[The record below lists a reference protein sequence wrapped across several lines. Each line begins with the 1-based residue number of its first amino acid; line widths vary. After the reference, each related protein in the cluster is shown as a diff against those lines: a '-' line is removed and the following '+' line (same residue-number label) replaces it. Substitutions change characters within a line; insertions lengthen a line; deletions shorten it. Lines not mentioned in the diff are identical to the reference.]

1 MTNSL
6 HILQR
11 FNQARSRKRSWERTY
26 EEALA
31 YAAPQRETFG
41 HTVRGTRRD
50 GFGQVYDSTAIVA
63 YQKFASNLQMS
74 LVPPYKRWINLVPGR
89 LIAQHQ
95 RRQLKKALE
104 DVGEA
109 MFTYLHMSNFDTQ
122 IAEAF
127 ADLGLGT
134 GALLVQKG
142 EAGQPL
148 RFTAVPL
155 AQLYLEEGANGTVG
169 AVYRQHKVAARN
181 ILPTWDD
188 ATLPA
193 EMQRLVTEKPDQ
205 EWELVEATIPT
216 DSGFSY
222 TVIEPQSKAVLVERK
237 QTSSPWVVFRYSV
250 MPGEVYG
257 RGPLLTALPDI
268 KTLNKTKELIL
279 KNASLAVAGAYT
291 VADDGVVNVQ
301 TLKIQPGALIPVAS
315 NGGGVSGPT
324 IAPLPRAGEF
334 NIAEIVLS
342 DLRQAVN
349 DMLFADPL
357 GPIDLPAKTATEVA
371 MRQQELAKRIGSA
384 FGRLQHELIGPLVN
398 RVLHVLDAQGLV
410 DLSAFRVDGGVIAI
424 EHVSP
429 LAMAQDQAELVNLL
443 RYGETM
449 VNLFGPQLGVLLTR
463 PDAFA
468 ERVAKLLGVPSDL
481 VPTAED
487 LATLRQMAER
497 LVGTATAEVA
507 DASNPA

>member
-1 MTNSL
+1 MTNPL

-11 FNQARSRKRSWERTY
+11 FQQARSRKRQWESTY

-41 HTVRGTRRD
+41 HTVRGARRD

-89 LIAQHQ
+89 LISRHQ
-95 RRQLKKALE
+95 RASLKRSLE
-104 DVGEA
+104 EIGEA

-122 IAEAF
+122 MAEAF

-134 GALLVQKG
+134 GALLVQQG

-148 RFTAVPL
+148 RFTAIPL
-155 AQLYLEEGANGTVG
+155 SQLYLEEGANGTVG
-169 AVYRQHKVAARN
+169 AVYRQHKMAARN
-181 ILPTWDD
+181 IKATWDD
-188 ATLPA
+188 AELPA
-193 EMQRLVTEKPDQ
+193 DMQRQVEEKPDQ

-216 DSGFSY
+216 DKGFLY
-222 TVIEPQSKAVLVERK
+222 TVIEPQAKHLLVERK
-237 QTSSPWVVFRYSV
+237 LTSSPWVVFRYSV

-315 NGGGVSGPT
+315 NGGGVNGAT

-334 NIAEIVLS
+334 NIAEIVLA

-349 DMLFADPL
+349 DMLFANPL
-357 GPIDLPAKTATEVA
+357 GPVDAPVKTATEVA
-371 MRQQELAKRIGSA
+371 LRQQELANRIGSA

-398 RVLHVLDAQGLV
+398 RVLHVLDQQGLV
-410 DLSAFRVDGGVIAI
+410 DISAFRVDGGVIAI

-429 LAMAQDQAELVNLL
+429 LAMAQDQAELTNLL

-449 VNLFGPQLGVLLTR
+449 VNLFGPQLGVMLTR
-463 PDAFA
+463 PDIFA
-468 ERVAKLLGVPSDL
+468 ERVAKLLGVPADM
-481 VPTAED
+481 VPSADD
-487 LATLRQMAER
+487 LAALRRMAEQA
-497 LVGTATAEVA
+497 LSGGSHEQ
-507 DASNPA
+507 PA